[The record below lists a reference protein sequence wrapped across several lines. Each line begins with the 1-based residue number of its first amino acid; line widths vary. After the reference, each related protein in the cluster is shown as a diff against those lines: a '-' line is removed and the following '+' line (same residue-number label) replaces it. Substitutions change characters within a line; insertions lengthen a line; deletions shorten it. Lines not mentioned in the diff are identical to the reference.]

1 MAKRNSE
8 SLQSLPDPKDV
19 IDSLNVA
26 RKLTALLNEAHG
38 LKATIDKA
46 QTSLDS
52 IKAEITGLQLDHNLP
67 AFRAGRFC
75 CITSEVQGRKTL
87 SRELLIDNG
96 VDPDI
101 IQASMKEGLPYF
113 KTEFP
118 TIDE

>member
-1 MAKRNSE
+1 MAKRNSDA
-8 SLQSLPDPKDV
+8 LQSLPDPKDV

-26 RKLTALLNEAHG
+26 RKLTLLLQEAHG

-46 QTSLDS
+46 QVALDA
-52 IKAEITGLQLDHNLP
+52 IKTEITGLQLDNNIP
-67 AFRAGRFC
+67 AFRSGRFC
-75 CITSEVQGRKTL
+75 CITSEVAGRKTI